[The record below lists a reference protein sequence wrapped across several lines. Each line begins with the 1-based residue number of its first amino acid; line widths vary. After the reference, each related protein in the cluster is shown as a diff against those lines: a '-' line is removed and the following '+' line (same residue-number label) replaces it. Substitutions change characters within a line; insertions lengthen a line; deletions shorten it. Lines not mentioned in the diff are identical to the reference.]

1 MDGVERIMVLGIF
14 AVIVAILGV
23 AAWSVTQDGG
33 ADPVGAAD
41 GGALTGTALKIEE
54 PGDRK
59 SAMEAQ
65 SRLADVILGR
75 TPRAEA
81 KAGKGAL
88 GALGAQGEGGENGKN
103 QPNGA
108 DLAAMGGSAK
118 TLPRPPGPGG
128 SHQPQKPQGKPNG
141 KPGRGQGGKVV
152 DPALAQGGKPQ
163 HAAQKPKPQPAKP
176 QPKPKAPTY
185 REYTVVKGDGLWA
198 IARRELGPD
207 NVKQSVQA
215 IQALNPGVGELAIG
229 QVLKLPVAKATTSVA
244 KTAENSKAP
253 TGYRHYVVKSG
264 DSLSVISER
273 ELGTTTRVDELF
285 ELNKDQMAT
294 KHDLKIGQRLLIPN
308 S

>member
-1 MDGVERIMVLGIF
+1 VDGVERIMVLGIF

-59 SAMEAQ
+59 SALEAQ

-88 GALGAQGEGGENGKN
+88 GPQGGKNGKN

-108 DLAAMGGSAK
+108 DLAAQGGSAK

-128 SHQPQKPQGKPNG
+128 TQQQPKNPQGKPNA
-141 KPGRGQGGKVV
+141 KPGRGGQGGQVV
-152 DPALAQGGKPQ
+152 DPALAQGGKLQPEG
-163 HAAQKPKPQPAKP
+163 QKPKPQSQAQKPKP

-185 REYTVVKGDGLWA
+185 REYTVVKGDGLWG

-207 NVKQSVQA
+207 NVKKSVEA

-229 QVLKLPVAKATTSVA
+229 QVLKLPVAKATTPA
-244 KTAENSKAP
+244 APAAGTKAP
-253 TGYRHYVVKSG
+253 TGFRHYVVQSG

-273 ELGTTTRVDELF
+273 ELGTTSRVDELF

>member
-1 MDGVERIMVLGIF
+1 VDGVERIMVLGIF

-81 KAGKGAL
+81 KAGKGPK
-88 GALGAQGEGGENGKN
+88 NGKN
-103 QPNGA
+103 QLKGA
-108 DLAAMGGSAK
+108 DLAANGGSAK

-128 SHQPQKPQGKPNG
+128 TQQPKGAQPAGPQGKADPQAAHKANR
-141 KPGRGQGGKVV
+141 KPGGALV
-152 DPALAQGGKPQ
+152 DPAVAQGGKPQ
-163 HAAQKPKPQPAKP
+163 GAQKPKPQPAE
-176 QPKPKAPTY
+176 PKPKAPTF
-185 REYTVVKGDGLWA
+185 REYTVVVKGDGLWA

-207 NVKQSVQA
+207 NVKQSVEA
-215 IQALNPGVGELAIG
+215 IQKLNPGIGDLAIG
-229 QVLKLPVAKATTSVA
+229 QVIKLPVAKAKTPVA
-244 KTAENSKAP
+244 DTKAP
-253 TGYRHYVVKSG
+253 AGYRHYVVQSG
-264 DSLSVISER
+264 DNLSTICER
-273 ELGTTTRVDELF
+273 ELGTSTRVDELF
-285 ELNKDQMAT
+285 ELNKDQLAT
-294 KHDLKIGQRLLIPN
+294 KHDLKVGQRLLIPN
-308 S
+308 T